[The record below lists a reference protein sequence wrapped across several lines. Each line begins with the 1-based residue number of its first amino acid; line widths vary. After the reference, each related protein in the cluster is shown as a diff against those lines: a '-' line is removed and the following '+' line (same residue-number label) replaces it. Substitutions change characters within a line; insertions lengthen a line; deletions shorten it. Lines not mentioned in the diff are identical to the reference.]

1 MASIPHLDT
10 YWRCPRVRLAEVVPA
25 VLRLPD
31 GRPYRGKLE
40 TISLTGGL
48 LTMPNIL
55 DPGSRAKLM
64 FLTRMGPVAAAAEML
79 SPVSTTRQP
88 FRFIAIE
95 EGDHRRL
102 RAMVQSFLNS
112 GDDWIAKYR
121 AATAHQQSRQ
131 GAVRRRV
138 LGSLVFLTVIGS
150 AIYVL
155 GVHLLR

>member
-31 GRPYRGKLE
+31 GRPHRGTLE

-48 LTMPNIL
+48 LTLPNIL
-55 DPGSRAKLM
+55 DPGFRTKLM
-64 FLTRMGPVAAAAEML
+64 FLTHIGPVAAAAEML
-79 SPVSTTRQP
+79 RPVSTTRQP

-102 RAMVQSFLNS
+102 RAMVQSFLNP

-121 AATAHQQSRQ
+121 AAIAHQQPQQR
-131 GAVRRRV
+131 ALRRRV
-138 LGSLVFLTVIGS
+138 LGSLLLLTVLGS
-150 AIYVL
+150 AIYL
-155 GVHLLR
+155 FGVYLLR

>member
-1 MASIPHLDT
+1 MASVPHLDT

-25 VLRLPD
+25 VVRLPD
-31 GRPYRGKLE
+31 GRPHRGKLE

-48 LTMPNIL
+48 LTLPNIV
-55 DPGSRAKLM
+55 DPGSRTNLM
-64 FLTRMGPVAAAAEML
+64 FLTQMGPVAAAAEML
-79 SPVSTTRQP
+79 RPVSTTRQP

-121 AATAHQQSRQ
+121 AATAHQQPQQ
-131 GAVRRRV
+131 GALRRRV
-138 LGSLVFLTVIGS
+138 LGSVLFLTVLGS
-150 AIYVL
+150 AIYMF